1 MARKTVVVSDLSGN
15 AIEEGRAAVI
25 SIKFDDARNHCAE
38 LAALLPGVADPI
50 LRFQA
55 PMMSGW
61 TETLAGNPQGAV
73 APLEETLRQIQGVQD
88 TSTNAGGI
96 LIHVVP
102 PEYNDVTTTPLT
114 QTVASSSSPQHFLFD
129 ISSKK
134 KK

>member
-1 MARKTVVVSDLSGN
+1 MSLEGRKT
-15 AIEEGRAAVI
+15 AAQEYDEANL
-25 SIKFDDARNHCAE
+25 KR
-38 LAALLPGVADPI
+38 
-50 LRFQA
+50 
-55 PMMSGW
+55 
-61 TETLAGNPQGAV
+61 QG
-73 APLEETLRQIQGVQD
+73 IQD

-114 QTVASSSSPQHFLFD
+114 QTVAISSSPQHFVFD